1 MRSLED
7 RRRRLL
13 LSSFLLFCAGIGVG
27 TAGFATSRR
36 VQLEG
41 GQVATVTGD
50 RKILLEAEP
59 EQGEGLMRF
68 SARFTGT
75 PQHASDIADANGGVT
90 RLLAGVRYQVP
101 LELLLPEYQVA
112 LIEALFPEDRGVSQG
127 WRHVVRQ
134 DPTAGGESLWDI
146 ADWFTGD
153 GRNFRVVREQNHLDD
168 EEISAGQS
176 LIVPAAVLRPALR
189 SVLPPSDEALLTF
202 VHEDGKEYAV
212 YHLQAGEALYSSVV
226 VRFTGRVY
234 ADDVNALAMEIA
246 RESQIPDVTDI
257 PVGYPVKIP
266 IDLLQPEFLPAGHPR
281 RQAYEASLL
290 ASNQYTNPVRAAR
303 LEGVSVILDAGHGGR
318 DVGATS
324 HGVWES
330 VYVYDVMLRTRRLLQ
345 TVTAAKVYTTTRDG
359 GDYQILDRDV
369 LPLSHD
375 HQVLTQPPYSIDDA
389 KVGVNLR
396 WYLANSIFDQLRAQ
410 KTDSGKIIFLSI
422 HADSLH
428 PSLRGGMVY
437 IPGASGRVSRYG
449 KSGNVYA
456 IRREVRRRPVVTFS
470 SRERVRSEGLSRE
483 LAEKIVH
490 GFRRTGL
497 EVHPYKPIRDR
508 IVRSRNWSYVPAVLR
523 YNEVPAEALI
533 EVCNLN
539 NPQDRKLI
547 QSRKF
552 RQQVAEA
559 IVHGIL
565 DYYGYQVSPE
575 VMAAGSIAAMQR

>member
-1 MRSLED
+1 MQFAQN
-7 RRRRLL
+7 RLSRLALIACL
-13 LSSFLLFCAGIGVG
+13 LGCVVG
-27 TAGFATSRR
+27 GAAEAGFAVSRR
-36 VQLEG
+36 VPLEG
-41 GQVATVTGD
+41 GQVATVTGNRD
-50 RKILLEAEP
+50 LLLEAEP

-75 PQHASDIADANGGVT
+75 PQHASDIAEANDGVKQ
-90 RLLAGVRYQVP
+90 LIAGVRYRIP
-101 LELLLPEYQVA
+101 FDLLLPEYQVA
-112 LIEALFPEDRGVSQG
+112 VVEALFPEDRGVSAG
-127 WRHVVRQ
+127 WKHVVRQ
-134 DPTAGGESLWDI
+134 VPAAGGESLWDI
-146 ADWFTGD
+146 AAWFTGD
-153 GRNFRVVREQNHLDD
+153 GRNFRVIREQNHLDD
-168 EEISAGQS
+168 EEIQAGQS
-176 LIVPAAVLRPALR
+176 LIVPAAVLRPGLR

-202 VHEDGKEYAV
+202 EHEDGKEYAV
-212 YHLQAGEALYSSVV
+212 YHLQAGEALYSAVV

-246 RESQIPDVTDI
+246 RASNIPDVTDI

-281 RQAYEASLL
+281 RQEYEESLL

-303 LEGVSVILDAGHGGR
+303 LQGVTVILDAGHGGR

-330 VYVYDVMLRTRRLLQ
+330 LYVYDVMLRTRRLLQ

-359 GDYQILDRDV
+359 DDYRILDRDT
-369 LPLSHD
+369 LPVSHG
-375 HQVLTQPPYSIDDA
+375 HEVLTQPPYPIEDA

-396 WYLANSIFDQLRAQ
+396 WYLANSIFDQLIA
-410 KTDSGKIIFLSI
+410 KGVDSGKIIFLSI

-428 PSLRGGMVY
+428 PSLRGGMLY
-437 IPGASGRVSRYG
+437 IPGASGRVGRYG
-449 KSGNVYA
+449 KSGPVYA
-456 IRREVRRRPVVTFS
+456 SRREVRRQPVVTFS

-575 VMAAGSIAAMQR
+575 VMAAGSVAAMQR